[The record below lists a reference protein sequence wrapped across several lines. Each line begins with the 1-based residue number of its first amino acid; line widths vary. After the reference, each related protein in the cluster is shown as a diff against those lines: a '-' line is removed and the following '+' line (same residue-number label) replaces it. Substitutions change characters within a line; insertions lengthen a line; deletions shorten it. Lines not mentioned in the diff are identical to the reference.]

1 MSLDI
6 TEKIVNNY
14 LTERMVVYILR
25 INLPGDKKKKKVLLI
40 ILVIV
45 VLFVL
50 IKAGFDNN
58 KKKIDINSIKD
69 VETIK

>member
-1 MSLDI
+1 
-6 TEKIVNNY
+6 
-14 LTERMVVYILR
+14 MVVYILR
-25 INLPGDKKKKKVLLI
+25 INLPGDKKNKKILLI
-40 ILVIV
+40 ILVII

-58 KKKIDINSIKD
+58 KKKFDINNGKD